1 MKHLPKV
8 LSFALAAVAVSLL
21 GPAASARVSVTRT
34 IFFSATDSKGAPVN
48 DLTPTELTVKE
59 GGKERPVA
67 TVQAAAGPM
76 QIAMIIDDGGTGA
89 FQQATLQF
97 LNKLL
102 DHAQFSIRLVNTQAL
117 RLVDYTNDSDALKA
131 ALMKIGQR
139 GRVQPDGDQVIEAIG
154 EAAKELQ
161 QRKAERP
168 VIVVFTVYGE
178 AHQAVDPEVILGQLK
193 SSGASLNVMHITGA
207 ATGQVTGDGS
217 KQSGGRFDEVLAGP
231 GIAPGALKIAD
242 TLLNQLMLTY
252 TLPDGVKPADRV
264 SVSVSRKGVSLLA
277 PTRVPDK

>member
-1 MKHLPKV
+1 MRHAPRLLP
-8 LSFALAAVAVSLL
+8 FAAAAVMAAFL
-21 GPAASARVSVTRT
+21 GATSSARVAVIRT
-34 IFFSATDSKGAPVN
+34 IYFSATDSKGAPVT
-48 DLTPTELTVKE
+48 DLTPAELTVKE
-59 GGKERPVA
+59 GGKERPVTA
-67 TVQAAAGPM
+67 VQPARGPM

-89 FQQATLQF
+89 FQAATLQF

-102 DHAQFSIRLVNTQAL
+102 DRAVFSIRLVNTQAL
-117 RLVDYTNDSDALKA
+117 RLVDYTNDADALKT
-131 ALMKIGQR
+131 ALMKMGQR

-154 EAAKELQ
+154 EAARELQ
-161 QRKAERP
+161 QHKADRP

-178 AHQAVDPEVILGQLK
+178 SHQAVDPEVILSQLK
-193 SSGASLNVMHITGA
+193 SSSASLNVMHITGA
-207 ATGQVTGDGS
+207 ASGQVTGDGS

-242 TLLNQLMLTY
+242 TLLSQLMLTY
-252 TLPDGVKPADRV
+252 TLPDGVKPADRL